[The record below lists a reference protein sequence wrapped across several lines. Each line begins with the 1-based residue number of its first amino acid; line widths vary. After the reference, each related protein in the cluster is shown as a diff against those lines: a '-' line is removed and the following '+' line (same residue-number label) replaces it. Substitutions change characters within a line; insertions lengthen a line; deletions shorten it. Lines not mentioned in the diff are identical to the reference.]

1 MWSLNVGTDDVVL
14 KLYKVDEGQLKSV
27 DLGVDEFVLE
37 SGWFDDC
44 CIDSVEEKRRELAI
58 RVLYVSTLRIT

>member
-1 MWSLNVGTDDVVL
+1 MCHSSVA
-14 KLYKVDEGQLKSV
+14 QL
-27 DLGVDEFVLE
+27 LE